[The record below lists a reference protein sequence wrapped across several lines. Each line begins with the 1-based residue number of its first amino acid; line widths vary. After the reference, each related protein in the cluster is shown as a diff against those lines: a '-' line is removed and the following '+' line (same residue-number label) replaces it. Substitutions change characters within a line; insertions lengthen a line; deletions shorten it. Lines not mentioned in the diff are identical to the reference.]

1 MSENTTI
8 GAPAADADGGG
19 IEPDDD
25 AVVTVF
31 THDGDD
37 WVPMRL
43 EPGEN
48 TVVRLANGQP
58 AAIVEVD
65 EDGTVSGEEGSPY
78 DVTD

>member
-1 MSENTTI
+1 MSEDATI
-8 GAPAADADGGG
+8 NADSADAAGGG
-19 IEPDDD
+19 VRPEDD

-65 EDGTVSGEEGSPY
+65 EEEEA
-78 DVTD
+78 D